1 MIIDNLAHDVRFRA
15 NRTCAMLKISCEAH
29 VISAKGGNQLTSS
42 LYLKQTITEHVFNKE
57 ITQKNLN
64 VKSRCCGSFYTL

>member
-1 MIIDNLAHDVRFRA
+1 MMNVRFRA
-15 NRTCAMLKISCEAH
+15 NRTCAMLKVSCEAH

-57 ITQKNLN
+57 ITQKI
-64 VKSRCCGSFYTL
+64 